1 MSDKYYQINY
11 NALWDVISCILSQ
24 SNQDDKMAIWLTCI
38 HTVSWA
44 VDVNNGEWTKGQ
56 IVNIVDL
63 IATRLWRAS
72 VTLKADAVVYDFP
85 AEIISHY
92 RKNEKVLVSGAE
104 FSANEVTFRIN
115 YMFNRAKD

>member
-11 NALWDVISCILSQ
+11 NALWDVISCVLSQ
-24 SNQDDKMAIWLTCI
+24 SNQDDKMAIWRTCI

-72 VTLKADAVVYDFP
+72 VSLKAGVVVYDFP
-85 AEIISHY
+85 AEIISYY
-92 RKNEKVLVSGAE
+92 RKNEKVLVIGAE
-104 FSANEVTFRIN
+104 FAENEVTFRIN